1 MTAHPPYY
9 AKFKQEWTV
18 RDLGDRFA
26 REAKAQRDQRTLDT
40 FGGMI

>member
-1 MTAHPPYY
+1 MNDHGPYY

-26 REAKAQRDQRTLDT
+26 REAKAKRDQRTLEGWT
-40 FGGMI
+40 